1 MTTFSG
7 LSISLASWRFILW
20 SRPLPDELST
30 WIRFGQRDACRL
42 GNSTAKTPRAPR
54 GEGDVTVGHDLS
66 GPGANQ
72 GRDPDPDC
80 GVPALAREGLHW
92 HQTGTVGLPI
102 LMGG

>member
-1 MTTFSG
+1 MNCPLGFDLVSG
-7 LSISLASWRFILW
+7 MREGWGIQ
-20 SRPLPDELST
+20 P
-30 WIRFGQRDACRL
+30 
-42 GNSTAKTPRAPR
+42 PRR
-54 GEGDVTVGHDLS
+54 QERQGERGDVTVGHDLN

-72 GRDPDPDC
+72 GRDPDPDFDC